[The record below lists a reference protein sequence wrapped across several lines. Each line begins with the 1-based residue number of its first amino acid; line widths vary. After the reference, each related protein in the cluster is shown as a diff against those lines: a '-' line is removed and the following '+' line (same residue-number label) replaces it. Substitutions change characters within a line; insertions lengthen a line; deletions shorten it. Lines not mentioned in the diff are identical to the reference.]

1 MDYVTFER
9 RLLHLMFRTNAPLTP
24 VHVAYYLD
32 LPIAE
37 ARTHLDHL
45 VEMGV
50 LELDS
55 DEKGNMIYNFPMRPK
70 AEALPEPPPPR
81 SKDGEKSSEPRK
93 KKKKKAAAANAE
105 SPPGEP
111 TLTIVRPILD
121 TDDAAARALIE
132 SREPRLLAP
141 VTTDSSTGPDR
152 QLELVMVDGRRYY
165 SPAAAAALSLFL
177 PGVGQIYTGRVAQGV
192 GWMLAT
198 GLGYLSFMIPGLIL
212 HICCI
217 VNAAAVPAR
226 VPMLAERVR

>member
-55 DEKGNMIYNFPMRPK
+55 DERGNLVYNFPMRPR
-70 AEALPEPPPPR
+70 AEALPDPAPPR
-81 SKDGEKSSEPRK
+81 NKDK
-93 KKKKKAAAANAE
+93 KKKKRAATPADGTASA
-105 SPPGEP
+105 SSEP

-121 TDDAAARALIE
+121 ADDTAARALLE
-132 SREPRLLAP
+132 SREPRLLSAP
-141 VTTDSSTGPDR
+141 ARTPEPGER